1 MIASL
6 RYLNR
11 NRYFAG
17 KILTA
22 EDLQLE
28 QEYFR
33 EKLKRHNRYLHG
45 FGVVFGL
52 EVSKS
57 AGGVLILPGLAIDC
71 EGNEIVV
78 AEPLGLSLPVADDA
92 GGTIFLS
99 VRYAERETEA
109 LPAVLPD
116 CSNREYS
123 RIEEGAR
130 ADFEKGNANQ
140 GHRHFKGRW
149 RACGK
154 AHGLTIAKLRF
165 SSGQWRMD
173 RRHHRP
179 LVK

>member
-11 NRYFAG
+11 NRHFAG

-33 EKLKRHNRYLHG
+33 EKLKLHNRHLHG

-52 EVSKS
+52 KVSKS
-57 AGGVLILPGLAIDC
+57 AGGVLISPGLAIDC

-78 AEPLGLSLPVADDA
+78 AESLALSLPGPDNA

-99 VRYAERETEA
+99 VSYAEKEVDA
-109 LPAVLPD
+109 LPAMPPD
-116 CSNREYS
+116 CLNGQTS
-123 RIEEGAR
+123 RIEEVAR
-130 ADFEKGNANQ
+130 AAFEKANANR
-140 GHRHFKGRW
+140 GHRHFQGRW